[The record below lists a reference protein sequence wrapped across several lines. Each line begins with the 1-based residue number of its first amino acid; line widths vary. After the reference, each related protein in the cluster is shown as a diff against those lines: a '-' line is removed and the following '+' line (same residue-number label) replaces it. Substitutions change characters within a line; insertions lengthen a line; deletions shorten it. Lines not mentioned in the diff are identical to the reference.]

1 MLRVAE
7 QYVGTD
13 TGRQRRAN
21 EDSMLARSPLFVVAD
36 GMGGAQA
43 GEVASRLA
51 IESFQDGLDDTTD
64 AETGLAACAHAAN
77 VSIHE
82 RSQASAEHAGM
93 GTTLTAV
100 YVGAEEVAIA
110 HVGDSRAYCLRDGE
124 LLRLTDDHSLVDEL
138 IRQGKLT
145 PEEAVEHPQRS
156 VITRALGPEPEVE
169 IDTRSYRAR
178 DGDVYLLCSDGLTTM
193 VPDALLTEILLAHQ
207 QLRDAGEA
215 LIAAANEAGGRD
227 NITVVLL
234 RVEEVAMAAA
244 APLGDDP
251 ATLTGIPVVESN
263 GSEATWPPR
272 SSEEAE
278 GFSATELPGPSPPLH
293 LQSTDRPTHTD
304 DRTRW
309 DHPAAAAPRVIPRT
323 PRHPSPGAPPGANRR
338 RRLRR
343 AGVAAV
349 VFGVLALLA
358 AGVYVGA
365 QSVYFIGTNSRGLVT
380 LFSGFPYE
388 LPGGVKLYSK
398 DFVTGVSASTLSAQ
412 RRRTLLDHS
421 LRSEGDATE
430 LVRSLERGQLE

>member
-43 GEVASRLA
+43 GEVASQLA
-51 IESFQDGLDDTTD
+51 IESFQHGLEDTTD
-64 AETGLAACAHAAN
+64 AEGSLAEYARAAN
-77 VSIHE
+77 FSIHQL
-82 RSQASAEHAGM
+82 SQANAEHAGM

-100 YVGAEEVAIA
+100 YVGERDVAIA

-193 VPDALLTEILLAHQ
+193 VPDGSLAAILLTHPR
-207 QLRDAGEA
+207 LRAAGEA

-234 RVEEVAMAAA
+234 RVEDLEVAVS
-244 APLGDDP
+244 GEYDT
-251 ATLTGIPVVESN
+251 ATLTGIPVIQGN
-263 GSEATWPPR
+263 GSGAAPDIGPGARAGGTAEDGGRFAPSDRPSVDHPAPAGRPGVLTPR
-272 SSEEAE
+272 R
-278 GFSATELPGPSPPLH
+278 PSPPA
-293 LQSTDRPTHTD
+293 PAG
-304 DRTRW
+304 TR
-309 DHPAAAAPRVIPRT
+309 RK
-323 PRHPSPGAPPGANRR
+323 

-343 AGVAAV
+343 AGAV
-349 VFGVLALLA
+349 GIVSGVLALLV
-358 AGVYVGA
+358 AGAYVA
-365 QSVYFIGTNSRGLVT
+365 SQQVYFIGTNNRGLVT
-380 LFSGFPYE
+380 LFSGVPYE

-398 DFVTGVSASTLSAQ
+398 AFVSGVSASTLSAQ

-421 LRSEGDATE
+421 LRSEGNATE
-430 LVRSLERGQLE
+430 LIRSLELGQLQ

>member
-21 EDSMLARSPLFVVAD
+21 EDSVLARSPLFVVAD

-51 IESFQDGLDDTTD
+51 IESFQHGLEDATD
-64 AETGLAACAHAAN
+64 AEGGLAEYARAAN

-82 RSQASAEHAGM
+82 RSQADAAHAGM

-124 LLRLTDDHSLVDEL
+124 LLRLTDDHSLV
-138 IRQGKLT
+138 
-145 PEEAVEHPQRS
+145 AHPQRS

-178 DGDVYLLCSDGLTTM
+178 EGDVYLLCSDGLTTM
-193 VPDALLTEILLAHQ
+193 VPDGALVEILLGHP

-234 RVEEVAMAAA
+234 RVEEVAMAGTPGANG
-244 APLGDDP
+244 PD
-251 ATLTGIPVVESN
+251 TLTGIPVLGAN
-263 GSEATWPPR
+263 GSQASVPP
-272 SSEEAE
+272 
-278 GFSATELPGPSPPLH
+278 PP
-293 LQSTDRPTHTD
+293 
-304 DRTRW
+304 
-309 DHPAAAAPRVIPRT
+309 
-323 PRHPSPGAPPGANRR
+323 PPQA
-338 RRLRR
+338 
-343 AGVAAV
+343 
-349 VFGVLALLA
+349 
-358 AGVYVGA
+358 
-365 QSVYFIGTNSRGLVT
+365 
-380 LFSGFPYE
+380 
-388 LPGGVKLYSK
+388 
-398 DFVTGVSASTLSAQ
+398 
-412 RRRTLLDHS
+412 
-421 LRSEGDATE
+421 
-430 LVRSLERGQLE
+430 